1 MRSTGEKQRP
11 YERAL
16 LQARRVVAEL
26 EMLGER

>member
-1 MRSTGEKQRP
+1 MARADVNPKP

-26 EMLGER
+26 EILEKK